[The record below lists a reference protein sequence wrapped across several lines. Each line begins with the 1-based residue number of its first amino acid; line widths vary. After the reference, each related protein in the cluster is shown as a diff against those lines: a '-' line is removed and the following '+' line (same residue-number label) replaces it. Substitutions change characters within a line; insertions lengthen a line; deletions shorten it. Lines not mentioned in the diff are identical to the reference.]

1 MKLHY
6 LVPIMEL
13 DPNWMMRGYPH
24 EFYALEYSKQT
35 LNIPLKYIQDAFLCE
50 QGLKINLN
58 DLENIAEEEWY
69 MKLIRLSKYKSA
81 S

>member
-1 MKLHY
+1 MKLYY

-13 DPNWMMRGYPH
+13 DSNWMMRGYPH
-24 EFYALEYSKQT
+24 EFYALEYSKQI
-35 LNIPLKYIQDAFLCE
+35 LNIPLKYIEDAYLCE

-58 DLENIAEEEWY
+58 DFENILEEEWY
-69 MKLIRLSKYKSA
+69 TRLICLSKYKST